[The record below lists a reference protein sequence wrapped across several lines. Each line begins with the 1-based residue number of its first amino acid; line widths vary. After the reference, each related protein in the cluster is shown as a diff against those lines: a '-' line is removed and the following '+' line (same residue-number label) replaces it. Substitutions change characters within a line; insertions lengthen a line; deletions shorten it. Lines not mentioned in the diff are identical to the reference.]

1 MWEETLFGEVFN
13 ENLGFK
19 EWQKYR
25 KLGCVAIYNM
35 MELEDMFVE
44 IVIKNCK
51 DDKQLFSSFQWVVCD
66 KSNQRKLKQ

>member
-13 ENLGFK
+13 EDLGLK

-35 MELEDMFVE
+35 MELED
-44 IVIKNCK
+44 C
-51 DDKQLFSSFQWVVCD
+51 L
-66 KSNQRKLKQ
+66 

>member
-25 KLGCVAIYNM
+25 I
-35 MELEDMFVE
+35 
-44 IVIKNCK
+44 
-51 DDKQLFSSFQWVVCD
+51 DDQDLDGENKIAS
-66 KSNQRKLKQ
+66 